1 MNRLQQDILRHR
13 LVMFLAIAKCK
24 KESKRP
30 LDLKQ
35 ESAIKMEQAVHKY
48 FGNPKPSPEVTSTI
62 VKVNLA
68 IEIANILIPFLGVHC
83 ERRKGAFAI

>member
-1 MNRLQQDILRHR
+1 
-13 LVMFLAIAKCK
+13 
-24 KESKRP
+24 
-30 LDLKQ
+30 LKQ

-62 VKVNLA
+62 VKVNLV
-68 IEIANILIPFLGVHC
+68 IEFANILIPFLGVHC